1 MKKIYSIIFVVALA
15 LSMPIDAQAVIQ
27 SLNSQTGQ
35 NQTFTNDTNVS
46 ISSSGNTHTI
56 NWNGL
61 LSPTRGGTGINLNT
75 LPEGSILFNDSG
87 TMSGKD
93 TFWFDKDGSGYG
105 RVFASFFAAATAFE
119 LLEGASIDFTSN
131 SGNDL
136 GGITMPAS
144 GRYAFFGP
152 QPAILDTN
160 SLTADRDFTFPNV
173 SGTFG
178 LLEVDQTW
186 SGANTFSKGASATT
200 TVNFGEIGDSTSHA
214 CFNTKN
220 TDGNDISFYFVGT
233 SMIEESWTYHLRAT
247 AGIQLVYAQ
256 AVVFCSFSLL
266 IFRGIFCLAE

>member
-93 TFWFDKDGSGYG
+93 TFWFDKDGSGDG

-233 SMIEESWTYHLRAT
+233 SM
-247 AGIQLVYAQ
+247 
-256 AVVFCSFSLL
+256 VVENNICQ
-266 IFRGIFCLAE
+266 